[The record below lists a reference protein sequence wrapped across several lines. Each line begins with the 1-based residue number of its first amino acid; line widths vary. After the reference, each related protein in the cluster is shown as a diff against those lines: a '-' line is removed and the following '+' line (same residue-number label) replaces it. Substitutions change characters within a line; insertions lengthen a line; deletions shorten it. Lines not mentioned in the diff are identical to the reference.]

1 MNVTD
6 RLGVL
11 QVPLPPKHISTS
23 STTTSPAVTSM
34 DSSQLLDPDELAA
47 KGATLLHHLAVWM
60 IQQKN
65 AGLAVGGAA
74 ASPGPA
80 VGDAL
85 PSPAVERER
94 ERETLQLANSVSSS
108 SSHGHSQSL
117 PTRRQ
122 EVSQSSSFSHSASR
136 SVVRHG
142 SESDRPDSGFDSI
155 KDDREEE
162 GGAGGGLRSLAT
174 VRDEPGS
181 SSSPETVR
189 EISRQAVARQPLKKK
204 RNFTY
209 HY

>member
-1 MNVTD
+1 M
-6 RLGVL
+6 GAA
-11 QVPLPPKHISTS
+11 LPPPRSVEDVVQLS
-23 STTTSPAVTSM
+23 SC
-34 DSSQLLDPDELAA
+34 
-47 KGATLLHHLAVWM
+47 
-60 IQQKN
+60 
-65 AGLAVGGAA
+65 
-74 ASPGPA
+74 
-80 VGDAL
+80 
-85 PSPAVERER
+85 
-94 ERETLQLANSVSSS
+94 VSSS
-108 SSHGHSQSL
+108 SHSHSQSL

-122 EVSQSSSFSHSASR
+122 EAQSSSFSHTVSR

-162 GGAGGGLRSLAT
+162 SGGAGVVRSLVT

>member
-1 MNVTD
+1 M
-6 RLGVL
+6 GAA
-11 QVPLPPKHISTS
+11 LPPPRSVEEVVQLS
-23 STTTSPAVTSM
+23 SC
-34 DSSQLLDPDELAA
+34 
-47 KGATLLHHLAVWM
+47 
-60 IQQKN
+60 
-65 AGLAVGGAA
+65 
-74 ASPGPA
+74 
-80 VGDAL
+80 
-85 PSPAVERER
+85 
-94 ERETLQLANSVSSS
+94 VSSS
-108 SSHGHSQSL
+108 SHSHSQSL

-122 EVSQSSSFSHSASR
+122 EAQSSSFSHTVSR

>member
-1 MNVTD
+1 M
-6 RLGVL
+6 
-11 QVPLPPKHISTS
+11 
-23 STTTSPAVTSM
+23 TTSPATLSTPSTAVTS
-34 DSSQLLDPDELAA
+34 LDPDELAA

-65 AGLAVGGAA
+65 AGVAVGAGATA
-74 ASPGPA
+74 GPA
-80 VGDAL
+80 VGDAM
-85 PSPAVERER
+85 PPPRRVEEV
-94 ERETLQLANSVSSS
+94 EVENIQLASSVSS

-122 EVSQSSSFSHSASR
+122 EASQSSSFCHSASR

-162 GGAGGGLRSLAT
+162 SGGAGVVRSLVT

>member
-1 MNVTD
+1 MVQ
-6 RLGVL
+6 L
-11 QVPLPPKHISTS
+11 S
-23 STTTSPAVTSM
+23 SC
-34 DSSQLLDPDELAA
+34 
-47 KGATLLHHLAVWM
+47 
-60 IQQKN
+60 
-65 AGLAVGGAA
+65 
-74 ASPGPA
+74 
-80 VGDAL
+80 
-85 PSPAVERER
+85 
-94 ERETLQLANSVSSS
+94 VSSS
-108 SSHGHSQSL
+108 SHSHSQSL

-122 EVSQSSSFSHSASR
+122 EAQSSSFSHTVSR

-162 GGAGGGLRSLAT
+162 GGGAGVVRSLVT
-174 VRDEPGS
+174 VRDEAGS